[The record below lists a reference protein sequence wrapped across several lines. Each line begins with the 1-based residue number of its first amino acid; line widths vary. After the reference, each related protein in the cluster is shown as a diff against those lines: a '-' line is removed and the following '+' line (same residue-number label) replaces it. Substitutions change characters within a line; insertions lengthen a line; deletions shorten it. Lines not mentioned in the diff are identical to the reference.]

1 MLAESKPV
9 DRWLRPDIWLPTRS
23 KGYYFAEKMKKLENR
38 MDTKRKKSSNNNN
51 NDSYNNMFSIFRMQ
65 NSI

>member
-23 KGYYFAEKMKKLENR
+23 KGYYFAEKMKKLGNTA
-38 MDTKRKKSSNNNN
+38 DA
-51 NDSYNNMFSIFRMQ
+51 
-65 NSI
+65 